1 MAVLDTAVYNEKM
14 IASLVTDVEL
24 CDLVD
29 LAGKCSILDLYF
41 IAKGQWSYFNP
52 FKIQQCLNL
61 IFMLS

>member
-24 CDLVD
+24 CDLV
-29 LAGKCSILDLYF
+29 GKCSILDLYF

>member
-29 LAGKCSILDLYF
+29 LVGKCSILDLYF

-52 FKIQQCLNL
+52 YKIQ
-61 IFMLS
+61 